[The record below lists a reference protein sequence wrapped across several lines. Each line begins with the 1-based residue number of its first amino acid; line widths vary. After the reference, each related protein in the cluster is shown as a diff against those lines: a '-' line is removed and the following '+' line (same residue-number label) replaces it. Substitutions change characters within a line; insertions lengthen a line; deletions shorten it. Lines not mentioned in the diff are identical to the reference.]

1 MRNATPHKNTTPQ
14 GNSTPT
20 QPTHTQFRSI
30 QLGSAAYFLFFIYLV
45 LLGNN
50 KPPNKVNC

>member
-1 MRNATPHKNTTPQ
+1 MRNATPHKNTTPK

-20 QPTHTQFRSI
+20 HTRFRSI
-30 QLGSAAYFLFFIYLV
+30 QLGSAAYYLFFIYLV